1 MRTGVLSDESI
12 HASCQEFRATP
23 LGRVER
29 MFYSPAVH
37 TGVYQIK
44 QPKYEQ
50 PVPRA
55 KNFNA
60 MSQSLARIISPND
73 VAATEVALNAQ
84 YVGDLKQKPAVVVA
98 PVYYPKEYTDQVVR
112 IVQTESQPDV
122 ATEVLVAQR
131 GTQTDSQQVAAAP
144 KGEPSSSG
152 SPTSSPADQGTRHQA
167 PKTPG
172 KTKMQALSTPSSAG
186 RTSPKHPSP
195 RKSERGRQPKKY
207 HQVEGHD

>member
-131 GTQTDSQQVAAAP
+131 GTQTDSQQVAATP
-144 KGEPSSSG
+144 KGGPSSSG
-152 SPTSSPADQGTRHQA
+152 SPSSSDQGTRHQA

-172 KTKMQALSTPSSAG
+172 KT
-186 RTSPKHPSP
+186 
-195 RKSERGRQPKKY
+195 
-207 HQVEGHD
+207 